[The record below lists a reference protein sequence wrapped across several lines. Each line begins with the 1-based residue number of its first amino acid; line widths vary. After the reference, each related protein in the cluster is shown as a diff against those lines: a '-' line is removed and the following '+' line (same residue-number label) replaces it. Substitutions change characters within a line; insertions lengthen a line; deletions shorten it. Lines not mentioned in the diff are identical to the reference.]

1 VAAAEHGQRWQD
13 ERGGPQGS
21 VDRSMC
27 VL

>member
-1 VAAAEHGQRWQD
+1 VAAAEHGQRRQD
-13 ERGGPQGS
+13 EGGGPQGS